1 MKRMMMSEHVRS
13 VPSEFDDQLRRA
25 VITCGRGLGLSRQV
39 TRKAE
44 KQISLF
50 RFGSP
55 THV

>member
-1 MKRMMMSEHVRS
+1 MSEHVRS